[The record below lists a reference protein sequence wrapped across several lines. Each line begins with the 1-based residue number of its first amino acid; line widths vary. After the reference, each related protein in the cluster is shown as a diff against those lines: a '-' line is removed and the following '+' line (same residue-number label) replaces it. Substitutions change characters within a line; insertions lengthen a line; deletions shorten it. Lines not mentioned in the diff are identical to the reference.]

1 MNKVKKLIVGSW
13 KNMDYPVK
21 FKILFP
27 ILKLSW
33 LTLPV
38 LEVHN
43 CKLLIK
49 IGRRIYEWQ
58 ALQWADSG
66 KLLTDVSRGRVM
78 VLYSLPLGAKF

>member
-1 MNKVKKLIVGSW
+1 VNKVKKLIVGSW

-49 IGRRIYEWQ
+49 IGRRIYE
-58 ALQWADSG
+58 
-66 KLLTDVSRGRVM
+66 
-78 VLYSLPLGAKF
+78 